1 MAWGLLFSARDKRV
15 LNMPFHARHL
25 RLAAIAALGLV
36 PLGAHAQTAS
46 SSSDYNHPFGMT
58 SDQSNDP
65 VNSSLRDSNGNLTIV
80 NGVFTSSSF
89 SQQSGVQQA
98 GIIGS
103 GATASGA
110 GFGGAT
116 AMSGGGVSSGG
127 STSIGGVS
135 ATSVGNSLNVV
146 TIGNNNT
153 VVVDSSQT
161 NNGNQTATVSVD
173 GK

>member
-1 MAWGLLFSARDKRV
+1 
-15 LNMPFHARHL
+15 MPFQAKQL

-36 PLGAHAQTAS
+36 PLGAQAQTAS

-58 SDQSNDP
+58 ADQSNDP
-65 VNSSLRDSNGNLTIV
+65 VNASLRDSNGNLTVV

-98 GIIGS
+98 GMIGS

-116 AMSGGGVSSGG
+116 ATGSGG
-127 STSIGGVS
+127 STSIGGTS
-135 ATSVGNSLNVV
+135 ATAIGNSLNVV

-153 VVVDSSQT
+153 VVVDSNQT

>member
-1 MAWGLLFSARDKRV
+1 
-15 LNMPFHARHL
+15 MPFDAKFL
-25 RLAAIAALGLV
+25 RLAAIAALGLA
-36 PLGAHAQTAS
+36 PLAAQAQVAAG
-46 SSSDYNHPFGMT
+46 SSDYNHPYGMA

-65 VNSSLRDSNGNLTIV
+65 VNASLRDSNGNLTVV

-98 GIIGS
+98 GMIGS

-116 AMSGGGVSSGG
+116 AMGSGG

-153 VVVDSSQT
+153 VVVDSNQT
-161 NNGNQTATVSVD
+161 NNGNQTASVNVD

>member
-1 MAWGLLFSARDKRV
+1 MAWGLLLTARDKRV
-15 LNMPFHARHL
+15 STMPFHAKHL

-36 PLGAHAQTAS
+36 PLTAQAQVAT
-46 SSSDYNHPFGMT
+46 SSSDYNHPYGMS

-65 VNSSLRDSNGNLTIV
+65 VNASLRDSNGNLTVV

-98 GIIGS
+98 GMIGS

-116 AMSGGGVSSGG
+116 AFSGGVSSGG

-135 ATSVGNSLNVV
+135 ATSIGNSLNVV
-146 TIGNNNT
+146 TVGNNNT
-153 VVVDSSQT
+153 VVVDSNQT
-161 NNGNQTATVSVD
+161 NNGNQSASVNLD
-173 GK
+173 K

>member
-1 MAWGLLFSARDKRV
+1 
-15 LNMPFHARHL
+15 MPFHARHL

-36 PLGAHAQTAS
+36 PLAGSAHAQTAS

-58 SDQSNDP
+58 SDQGNDP
-65 VNSSLRDSNGNLTIV
+65 INSSLRDSNGNLTIV

-89 SQQSGVQQA
+89 SAQSGVQQA

-103 GATASGA
+103 SAMASGA

-116 AMSGGGVSSGG
+116 ASGNSMSSGG
-127 STSIGGVS
+127 SQSIGGVS

-153 VVVDSSQT
+153 VVVDSNQT